1 MLIHLCNTPDE
12 RNIINKDIRQV
23 GDVNAIVKG
32 ELSVEKPVFIFDY
45 NGNADNINYMI
56 ISELGRNYFIDEI
69 IHLTGHRY
77 EIHASVDVL
86 ESFKGSILSLS
97 CVVEKQE
104 QDVLCN
110 KYYNDGSFVS
120 QEKEFI
126 YTKNFPNGFIDN
138 GEFILIT
145 AGGIASQ

>member
-12 RNIINKDIRQV
+12 RNIINKNIRQI
-23 GDVNAIVKG
+23 GDVNAVIKG
-32 ELSVEKPVFIFDY
+32 EISIEKPIFIFDFD
-45 NGNADNINYMI
+45 GNADNINYMI
-56 ISELGRNYFIDEI
+56 ISELGRNYFIDDV

-97 CVVEKQE
+97 CVIEKQE
-104 QDVLCN
+104 QDLLCN
-110 KYYNDGSFVS
+110 KYYNDGSFIS
-120 QEKEFI
+120 SEKEFI
-126 YTKNFPNGFIDN
+126 YSKNFPNGFNEN
-138 GEFILIT
+138 GEFVLIT

>member
-23 GDVNAIVKG
+23 GDVNAVIKG
-32 ELSVEKPVFIFDY
+32 ELSIEKPIFIFDY
-45 NGNADNINYMI
+45 DGNADNINYMI

-86 ESFKGSILSLS
+86 ESFKGSILALS
-97 CVVEKQE
+97 CVIEKQE
-104 QDVLCN
+104 KDVLCN
-110 KYYNDGSFVS
+110 KYYNDGSFIS
-120 QEKEFI
+120 QEKEYI
-126 YTKNFPNGFIDN
+126 YTKEFPHGFLDD
-138 GEFILIT
+138 GEYILIT
-145 AGGIASQ
+145 AGGIAI

>member
-12 RNIINKDIRQV
+12 RNVINKDIRQV
-23 GDVNAIVKG
+23 GDVNAIIKG
-32 ELSVEKPVFIFDY
+32 DLSVEKPIFIFDFD
-45 NGNADNINYMI
+45 GNADVINYMI
-56 ISELGRNYFIDEI
+56 ISELGRNYFIDEV

-97 CVVEKQE
+97 CVIEKQE
-104 QDVLCN
+104 QDSLCN
-110 KYYNDGSFVS
+110 KYYNDGSYVS

-126 YTKNFPNGFIDN
+126 YSKNFPNGFNEN

>member
-12 RNIINKDIRQV
+12 KNIINKDIRQV
-23 GDVNAIVKG
+23 GDVSAIIKG
-32 ELSVEKPVFIFDY
+32 ELSVENPIFIFDF

-86 ESFKGSILSLS
+86 ESFKSSILALS
-97 CVVEKQE
+97 CVIEKQE
-104 QDVLCN
+104 KDVLAN
-110 KYYNDGSFVS
+110 KYYNDGSFIS

-126 YTKNFPNGFIDN
+126 YTKEFPDGFLDD
-138 GEFILIT
+138 GEYILIT
-145 AGGIASQ
+145 AGGIAT